1 MADQLLGIGTN
12 PSFLSTTTTTST
24 AVSDNEQNQ
33 HYASKEKK
41 VRSSFA
47 HAASYIMLAYALQPG
62 VKIYEDS
69 VFAVQRLLPLPY
81 IRTGLLL
88 VASPGTAST
97 PEEKWIPAWFA
108 LDGTTLLSI
117 RPPPAEAAR
126 IQGMIPNIAVDVM
139 DVGSVDICRDP
150 SLPRGWPIFIGIKNK
165 TQAHQ
170 SQVHQQ
176 KQQSYNIEGGSSFNN
191 TVSERVGRST
201 ASASA
206 SDSTTRVLKEDVD
219 SGGLFLIASERE
231 EAEGWVDALR
241 LLGMIGKSSEHG
253 IERLQEALLT
263 RRQRAMAA
271 GGGTGTGAA
280 QASSVV

>member
-12 PSFLSTTTTTST
+12 PSLLASTTITST
-24 AVSDNEQNQ
+24 SASTVDEQNQ
-33 HYASKEKK
+33 QYASKEKK

-62 VKIYEDS
+62 VKIFEES

-88 VASPGTAST
+88 VAAPGTASS

-108 LDGTTLLSI
+108 LDGHSLLSI

-126 IQGMIPNIAVDVM
+126 IQGMIPNIAVEVM
-139 DVGSVDICRDP
+139 DVGSVNICRDP
-150 SLPRGWPIFIGIKNK
+150 SLPRGWPIFIGIKGR

-170 SQVHQQ
+170 PQIHQQ
-176 KQQSYNIEGGSSFNN
+176 NRQFYNIKGGSSLSN
-191 TVSERVGRST
+191 TTTRSERVDCST
-201 ASASA
+201 ASG
-206 SDSTTRVLKEDVD
+206 TTTTSVIKEDIN

-241 LLGMIGKSSEHG
+241 LLGMLGKSTEHG
-253 IERLQEALLT
+253 IERLQQALLT
-263 RRQRAMAA
+263 RRQRAMAT
-271 GGGTGTGAA
+271 GGGTGAA
-280 QASSVV
+280 QASSVVV